1 MMIIICAAEISAAA
15 RLGPSLPLRVG
26 GKEEEDP
33 FLAASEREPIY
44 LEQTW

>member
-26 GKEEEDP
+26 KEEEDP